1 MVILVQ
7 LNIRLCDMKVKKV
20 KTNVNLE
27 KVPLLRGD
35 FSERDLSAL
44 VNTQARNRAILE
56 VYKQQSR
63 K

>member
-1 MVILVQ
+1 
-7 LNIRLCDMKVKKV
+7 MKVKKV